1 MGCKS
6 WKSSLPFTLTFLV
19 SIFATGI
26 VSSFYS
32 ISNITEAVVKGPI
45 IFVKKSAPKWTD
57 EARVNKVEG
66 VVSLKVKFDK
76 LGKAKNIEVLKGL
89 PFGLTESAINSAK
102 ETEIEPYSFLSETCE
117 VSTTINYNFKPQN

>member
-1 MGCKS
+1 M
-6 WKSSLPFTLTFLV
+6 PFAVTFLV
-19 SIFATGI
+19 GILATGI

-32 ISNITEAVVKGPI
+32 ISNIREAVVKGPI

-76 LGKAKNIEVLKGL
+76 LGKAKNIEVLKSL
-89 PFGLTESAINSAK
+89 PFGLTESAINAAN